1 MSSEIP
7 LTRLQDVTELNPSL
21 DAVLADDDVV
31 SFLPMS
37 AVDAEN
43 VHAVDA
49 ETRRFAEVSKGY
61 TPFMVDDV
69 LVAKITPCFENGKIA
84 QAKPTRGIGFGSTEF
99 HVVRPHRS
107 KLDPRYLV
115 HFLRQERI
123 RKEGERKMTGSA
135 GQRRVPEHFLA
146 NLQVPLPPLSE
157 QRRIAAILDQAD
169 ELRAKRR
176 AALKKLDE
184 LTQSIFLDMFG
195 DPATNPKGYVTRSLT
210 TVCNCYSGGTPS
222 KRESRYWTGGLPWF
236 SPKDLK
242 QDDLF
247 DSEDHINE
255 LVLSETSLKLLPA
268 NTVVVVVR
276 GMILA
281 HTFPVSVIRVPATIN
296 QDLKALLPKASI
308 ELDAQFLAHCLRA
321 QSHAVLAS
329 VSESAHGTKRLDA
342 EALAKIA
349 VALPPFKLQQE
360 FARRVAKAEESKA
373 ALRASLPQL
382 DSLFASLQERA
393 FRGDMM
399 AITQGE
405 VHRVTGRWKET

>member
-1 MSSEIP
+1 MMAAIH
-7 LTRLQDVTELNPSL
+7 LAQLKDVADINPSL
-21 DAVLADDDVV
+21 DAPLADDDDV

-37 AVDAEN
+37 AVDADN
-43 VHAVDA
+43 VDAVDA
-49 ETRRFAEVSKGY
+49 ETRRFREVSKGY
-61 TPFMVDDV
+61 TPFRVDDV

-84 QAKPTRGIGFGSTEF
+84 QAKLTRGIGFGSTEF
-99 HVVRPHRS
+99 HVIRPHRS
-107 KLDPRYLV
+107 KLDARYLV

-146 NLQVPLPPLSE
+146 NLPIPLLPLPE
-157 QRRIAAILDQAD
+157 QRRIAEILDRAD
-169 ELRAKRR
+169 ALRAKRR
-176 AALKKLDE
+176 AALAQLDT

-222 KRESRYWTGGLPWF
+222 KREGTYWAGGLPWF

-242 QDDLF
+242 HDDLF

-255 LVLSETSLKLLPA
+255 LVLSETSLKLLPP
-268 NTVVVVVR
+268 NTVVIVVR

-296 QDLKALLPKASI
+296 QDLKALLPKDGV
-308 ELDAQFLAHCLRA
+308 ELDAQFLAHCLRV
-321 QSHAVLAS
+321 QRRAVLAS

-349 VALPPFKLQQE
+349 VPLPSFTLQQE
-360 FARRVAKAEESKA
+360 FSRRVAKTEQCKT
-373 ALRASLPQL
+373 ALRGSLRQL
-382 DSLFASLQERA
+382 DSLFASLQDRA
-393 FRGDMM
+393 FRRDL
-399 AITQGE
+399 
-405 VHRVTGRWKET
+405 RTGSSEL